1 MIQETINHSIQRDLS
16 KIAAKYKD
24 EILTYQQLIEQASIL
39 RSAILKKLGS
49 KDTDIKI
56 GLCIGKDVRML
67 SSVYSLINAGYTYIP
82 IDPVTPIERIK
93 FIISDCEMS
102 LVITTDEYIPIFEG
116 ILPVINLSDLPSY
129 SNDVTTSEPSIISET
144 DTAYIIYTSGTTGTP
159 KGVPITYEAI
169 ENLLKGYG
177 SRENTYFTP
186 SSIILQYAS
195 INFDSSI
202 IDLFGTL
209 FWGATLVFATEEE
222 RKDARK
228 LCDLIVREKITYCV
242 LPPSLVTILPTY
254 DFPSMQSLVVAGE
267 AMIPSIPGKVLGNGY
282 KLFNGYGPTENT
294 ICSTIREITA
304 DINPLNIGHALPN
317 TVCYVVHEDLQPVNV
332 DEVGELLVG
341 GRQLTTGYINKK
353 ELNEQLFICNPFPK
367 SISVAPILYHT
378 GDLVRLEEDGSFV
391 FVGRKDSQ
399 VKWHGFRIE
408 LSEIK
413 SQIEQCHQV
422 LQSHVRME
430 DIGNDKAIV
439 AYIKKTDDFLD
450 IDELKENLKKV
461 LPAYMIPQYWSI
473 VDNFEL
479 TINGKVDE
487 TKIHFQPIGTST
499 QQILPSTQNEKLLYS
514 VISHVTGWN
523 NLSIDTPLVDEL
535 GISSLQIMSIITE
548 LEFIGFQMSPND
560 FYQYQTIRDI
570 AKNHTTR
577 IGFWYNKPN
586 KEKPTL
592 LVISG
597 YTSFVFLYP
606 KWAEQ
611 IKDLYSI
618 FVIESYHSSVYDIPR
633 SLNDFI
639 DEYMEIVSPI
649 VEEYGMDVITGFCIG
664 GEMGLPLA
672 IRIDEKYHIKPHVVV
687 MDGEIDRDKDT
698 SKQISVNVPTFTKE
712 INAKRINQDMEL
724 IKTMPA
730 DHYQGP
736 VTSVLA
742 KEYNERLS
750 FNENDIITERHK
762 YWARQFFERGPAYW
776 KKEYPNCILKYVEC
790 DHLDFLRDKRS
801 IDPLVEYFKELVG

>member
-1 MIQETINHSIQRDLS
+1 MIQETINQNIQRNLS
-16 KIAAKYKD
+16 KTAVKYEN

-39 RSAILKKLGS
+39 RSAIRKELGP
-49 KDTDIKI
+49 KNTGIKI
-56 GLCIGKDVRML
+56 GLCIDKDVKLL
-67 SSVYSLINAGYTYIP
+67 SSVYSLIDSGFTYIP

-93 FIISDCEMS
+93 FIIDNCDMS
-102 LVITTDEYIPIFEG
+102 LVITTDKYISIFKD
-116 ILPVINLSDLPSY
+116 ILPVINLCDLPSAPD
-129 SNDVTTSEPSIISET
+129 SVTTIESTSISKR

-177 SRENTYFTP
+177 SQKNTGF
-186 SSIILQYAS
+186 SSSSVILQYAS

-209 FWGATLVFATEEE
+209 FWGATMVIATEEE
-222 RKDARK
+222 RKDARQ
-228 LCDLIVREKITYCV
+228 LCDLIVREGITYCV

-267 AMIPSIPGKVLGNGY
+267 AMIPSIPAKVLGNGY

-294 ICSTIREITA
+294 ICSTIREITT
-304 DINPLNIGHALPN
+304 DVNPLNIGHALPN
-317 TVCYVVHEDLQPVNV
+317 TVCYVVNEDMKPVNIG
-332 DEVGELLVG
+332 EVGELLVG
-341 GRQLTTGYINKK
+341 GIQLTTGYIHQK
-353 ELNEQLFICNPFPK
+353 ELNEQLFICNPFSDSF
-367 SISVAPILYHT
+367 SIAPILYHT
-378 GDLVRLEEDGSFV
+378 GDMVRLAEDNSFV

-413 SQIEQCHQV
+413 SQIEQCPQV
-422 LQSHVRME
+422 LQSHVRLE
-430 DIGNDKAIV
+430 DVGNDKAIV
-439 AYIKKTDDFLD
+439 AYIKKKDGPLD
-450 IDELKENLKKV
+450 IEALKKSLRKV
-461 LPAYMIPQYWSI
+461 LPTYMIPRYWAF

-487 TKIHFQPIGTST
+487 SKIHFQPIGDT

-523 NLSIDTPLVDEL
+523 NLSIDTPLVDEQ

-548 LEFIGFQMSPND
+548 LEFIGFQVSPND
-560 FYQYQTIRDI
+560 FYQYQTIRGI

-577 IGFWYNKPN
+577 IGFWYNQPDK
-586 KEKPTL
+586 KKPTL

-597 YTSFVFLYP
+597 YTSFIFLYP

-618 FVIESYHSSVYDIPR
+618 YVIESYHSSVYDVPR
-633 SLNDFI
+633 SLDDFI

-672 IRIDEKYHIKPHVVV
+672 IRLEKKYHIKPHVVV
-687 MDGEIDRDKDT
+687 MDGEIDRDRDT
-698 SKQISVNVPTFTKE
+698 SKQIEVNVPTFTKE
-712 INAKRINQDMEL
+712 INVKRINQDMTL

-730 DHYQGP
+730 DHYQGM
-736 VTSVLA
+736 VTSILSH
-742 KEYNERLS
+742 EYNERLS

-776 KKEYPNCILKYVEC
+776 KKEYPDCILKFVEC

-801 IDPLVEYFKELVG
+801 IDPLVEYFRELVR